1 LHKRNRYPGEHATG
15 DNARFAAL
23 GLAGFAR
30 NVLFPPVPSGVA
42 MKHLFSRL
50 LISLA
55 AVCATAFIT
64 APAMA
69 QNEELD
75 TPYVTTPQNVVD
87 AMLGLAGVKPGDTL
101 LDLGSGD
108 GRIVVTAAQRFGVKG
123 TGIEIDPRLI
133 KLARENAQKAGVADK
148 ATFREQD
155 LFTTDLSGYS
165 VITIYLLP
173 DVNKKLKPALQKLK
187 PGTRIVSHDWGM
199 GDDWIPEKVVVV
211 PAPEKKVGLEKTSKL
226 MLWTVR

>member
-1 LHKRNRYPGEHATG
+1 MRPSIFAFPVRANAAPDDFTSPTG
-15 DNARFAAL
+15 
-23 GLAGFAR
+23 
-30 NVLFPPVPSGVA
+30 VT
-42 MKHLFSRL
+42 MKYL
-50 LISLA
+50 LYSVFFSLA
-55 AVCATAFIT
+55 AAFAGT
-64 APAMA
+64 PAWA
-69 QNEELD
+69 QNEDLD

-87 AMLGLAGVKPGDTL
+87 AMLSLAGVKPGDTL

-108 GRIVVTAAQRFGVKG
+108 GRIVTTAAQRFGVVG

-148 ATFREQD
+148 TTFKEQD
-155 LFTTDLSGYS
+155 LFTADFSGYS

-173 DVNKKLKPALQKLK
+173 DVNKKIKPALQKLK

-199 GDDWIPEKVVVV
+199 GDDWLPEKTVVV
-211 PAPEKKVGLEKTSKL
+211 PAPDKKVGLEKSSKL

>member
-1 LHKRNRYPGEHATG
+1 
-15 DNARFAAL
+15 
-23 GLAGFAR
+23 
-30 NVLFPPVPSGVA
+30 

-55 AVCATAFIT
+55 TVSATALVT

-108 GRIVVTAAQRFGVKG
+108 GRIVTTAAQRFGVKG

-133 KLARENAQKAGVADK
+133 KLARENAQTAGVADK

-199 GDDWIPEKVVVV
+199 GDDWVPEKVVVV